1 MGIIRRFLIVFLV
14 TQLNKCSKFDFFFQ
28 SKYACPF
35 QVRAMAMFQRE
46 EVLQEGV
53 PRDGVHVFL
62 DHVRFHV
69 LGGQGLRAG
78 KAVELQ
84 VCQPRKV
91 R

>member
-1 MGIIRRFLIVFLV
+1 
-14 TQLNKCSKFDFFFQ
+14 
-28 SKYACPF
+28 
-35 QVRAMAMFQRE
+35 MAMFQRE